1 VKVIWKTSILLI
13 LTFFLFYLWSSNNF
27 TTLQQF
33 AKAESGVPISTIG
46 GQEVELLKKD
56 EIVSLLNTKIL
67 EWKEK
72 PILLTGNNSD
82 LTLLPE
88 WFTFDVEATVD
99 QYLMELDKHW
109 YTFWK
114 STPSI
119 HIPMQFSMNPE
130 VNNLIEQK
138 TQLNKEETLA
148 NIVSQV
154 GLLSP
159 NPIETVAVDSSVFEL
174 ERLAFDIEEIPV
186 NTNDLEN
193 IVSTL
198 NEQDIGNGEV
208 FSLLERLN
216 DVELNVNDESADFV
230 ASVLYSVILQ
240 TNFEILERHSQGEIP
255 DYLEPGIEAKIR
267 KNTNLDLKFVNNN
280 DAPATLKVQIKGNSL
295 LVEIYTLPLETT
307 ATYRVTDRMQITP
320 RTIYR
325 YSAELKAG
333 EEKLVHEGKEG
344 LRVSTYRTIADK
356 TGPYQNEVLIS
367 QDFYPPVNRV
377 VLKSSLVPETPTVT
391 DPDLEIDLNGDG
403 LSDVETPTTTPSTP
417 MEVDGTN
424 NENPPEVD
432 ESTGLPKGS
441 YYDKAGNII
450 VPESK

>member
-1 VKVIWKTSILLI
+1 MKVIWKTSILLI

-27 TTLQQF
+27 TSLQQF
-33 AKAESGVPISTIG
+33 AKAESGVPSSTIG
-46 GQEVELLKKD
+46 GQEVELLRKD
-56 EIVSLLNTKIL
+56 EIISLLNTKIL

-109 YTFWK
+109 YTFWE

-159 NPIETVAVDSSVFEL
+159 NPIETVAIDSSVFEL

-198 NEQDIGNGEV
+198 NEQVIGNGDI

-216 DVELNVNDESADFV
+216 DLELDVNDESSDFV

-240 TNFEILERHSQGEIP
+240 TNFEILERHSQGKIP
-255 DYLEPGIEAKIR
+255 DYLEPGIEAEIR
-267 KNTNLDLKFVNNN
+267 KNTNVDLKFVNNN
-280 DAPATLKVQIKGNSL
+280 DAPATLKVQIKGPSL

-307 ATYRVTDRMQITP
+307 ATYRVTDRKQIKP

-377 VLKSSLVPETPTVT
+377 ILKSSLVPETTTVT

-403 LSDVETPTTTPSTP
+403 LPDVESPTTTRTTP
-417 MEVDGTN
+417 IEVDGTN
-424 NENPPEVD
+424 VENPPEVD
-432 ESTGLPKGS
+432 ESTGLSKGS